1 MEQEIAWVKTV
12 TEELDER
19 GGDRVKVEA
28 NVQKTKPR
36 VVFWVEVMWTVFGA
50 DVGSTVIE

>member
-19 GGDRVKVEA
+19 GGDRVKRACVCRYMFMY
-28 NVQKTKPR
+28 TL
-36 VVFWVEVMWTVFGA
+36 M
-50 DVGSTVIE
+50 